1 MADAQVQEDE
11 CVNVEGL
18 LASIS
23 LECVAIY
30 SIELVV
36 LFKVISGNVWFST
49 LETFNFFKTFY
60 VRIIGLFVLFFSQ
73 FFCFKKLKF

>member
-1 MADAQVQEDE
+1 MLRYIQEDE

-30 SIELVV
+30 RIELVV
-36 LFKVISGNVWFST
+36 LFKVI
-49 LETFNFFKTFY
+49 
-60 VRIIGLFVLFFSQ
+60 
-73 FFCFKKLKF
+73 LKIRGFQL

>member
-11 CVNVEGL
+11 YVNVEGL

-23 LECVAIY
+23 LECVVIY

-60 VRIIGLFVLFFSQ
+60 VRIIGLFV
-73 FFCFKKLKF
+73 